1 MFEQQVTLG
10 PGTGTFTQHTLEI
23 LIMLLGAFLLGVW
36 LGWML
41 WNKYKQE
48 ADKLRFDVQSMTAT
62 LNTLNSE
69 MNGLKTKLAAAETSN
84 RDLGEQVAKLTNE
97 NRTFREQLTET
108 SEDLAETEQRNR
120 KLETELGL
128 SFEPPTATPES
139 IPLEI
144 NTPPETPAEEPTP
157 PPVPPVEEPPVVITI
172 EKPATSEVIVEVTET
187 PEVPPVETTPA
198 AVEGVTETLEIPV
211 METPAEEIKTETP
224 PIVAEKP
231 EVPVPVKESPKAET
245 KSATSTKVAAATGD
259 DKDDLTVIEGIGP
272 KIQELLRQ
280 YGILTYKQ
288 LAETEVTRL
297 KEILAAAGP
306 QLAMHD
312 PGTWSAQ
319 ANLAA
324 NDKWEDLKAYQGF
337 LKGGKTPVN
346 PPG

>member
-48 ADKLRFDVQSMTAT
+48 ADKLRLDVQSMTAT
-62 LNTLNSE
+62 LHALNVE
-69 MNGLKTKLAAAETSN
+69 MSSIKTKLSTSEAN
-84 RDLGEQVAKLTNE
+84 NLSLRAQVDKLTE
-97 NRTFREQLTET
+97 DNRIFRDQLSET
-108 SEDLAETEQRNR
+108 SEDLAETETRNR
-120 KLETELGL
+120 QLETELGL
-128 SFEPPTATPES
+128 SFTPPTATPET

-144 NTPPETPAEEPTP
+144 NMAPETPTTTD
-157 PPVPPVEEPPVVITI
+157 VPPVVV
-172 EKPATSEVIVEVTET
+172 V
-187 PEVPPVETTPA
+187 VETTTTTTEVIMEVPETPTPA
-198 AVEGVTETLEIPV
+198 PV
-211 METPAEEIKTETP
+211 IDIPAEEIKAETETP
-224 PIVAEKP
+224 APAAEKP
-231 EVPVPVKESPKAET
+231 EAPLVVPPAEVVAPVAET
-245 KSATSTKVAAATGD
+245 PVVIVAAAAGD
-259 DKDDLTVIEGIGP
+259 EKDDLTVIEGIGP
-272 KIQELLRQ
+272 KIQELLYQ
-280 YGILTYKQ
+280 YGVHTYKQ
-288 LAETEVTRL
+288 LAETEVLRL

-346 PPG
+346 PTG

>member
-23 LIMLLGAFLLGVW
+23 IIMLLGAFLLGLW

-48 ADKLRFDVQSMTAT
+48 ADKLRLDIQSMTAT
-62 LNTLNSE
+62 VNTLNGE
-69 MNGLKTKLAAAETSN
+69 MSGLKTKLAAAEASN
-84 RDLGEQVAKLTNE
+84 LSLRAQVDKLSEDNRIFRD
-97 NRTFREQLTET
+97 QLTET

-120 KLETELGL
+120 QLETELGL
-128 SFEPPTATPES
+128 SFAAPSTTPEM

-144 NTPPETPAEEPTP
+144 DLTPETPIVVAPAA
-157 PPVPPVEEPPVVITI
+157 EEPPVVIVVET
-172 EKPATSEVIVEVTET
+172 PASTEIIVEIPKA
-187 PEVPPVETTPA
+187 PEMPV
-198 AVEGVTETLEIPV
+198 VEAI
-211 METPAEEIKTETP
+211 AEEIKPEAETP
-224 PIVAEKP
+224 LPAAEKP
-231 EVPVPVKESPKAET
+231 EETVAIPAAEVITPTVETPVV
-245 KSATSTKVAAATGD
+245 VAAASGT
-259 DKDDLTVIEGIGP
+259 DKDDLTVVEGIGP
-272 KIQELLRQ
+272 KIQELLFQ
-280 YGILTYKQ
+280 YGIHTYKQ
-288 LAETEVTRL
+288 LAETEVVRL

-312 PGTWSAQ
+312 PSTWSAQ

-337 LKGGKTPVN
+337 LKGGKTPGN

>member
-48 ADKLRFDVQSMTAT
+48 ADKLRIDVQSMTAT
-62 LNTLNSE
+62 VNALNGE
-69 MNGLKTKLAAAETSN
+69 MSSVKTKLSASEANNLSLRAQVDKLTEDNRIFRDQLSETS
-84 RDLGEQVAKLTNE
+84 D
-97 NRTFREQLTET
+97 
-108 SEDLAETEQRNR
+108 DLAETEHRNR
-120 KLETELGL
+120 QLETELGL
-128 SFEPPTATPES
+128 SFAPPSATPET

-144 NTPPETPAEEPTP
+144 NMTPEPPA
-157 PPVPPVEEPPVVITI
+157 PPVDAAPVVVVVETTTTTTEII
-172 EKPATSEVIVEVTET
+172 MEVTET
-187 PEVPPVETTPA
+187 PAPAPV
-198 AVEGVTETLEIPV
+198 VDI
-211 METPAEEIKTETP
+211 PAEEIKTEAETP
-224 PIVAEKP
+224 APVAEKP
-231 EVPVPVKESPKAET
+231 EEPVVAPAAAIVAPVAET
-245 KSATSTKVAAATGD
+245 PPVVVAAAAGD
-259 DKDDLTVIEGIGP
+259 EKDDLTVIEGIGP
-272 KIQELLRQ
+272 KIQELLYQ
-280 YGILTYKQ
+280 YGVHTYKQ

>member
-23 LIMLLGAFLLGVW
+23 LVMLLGAFLLGIW

-48 ADKLRFDVQSMTAT
+48 ADKLRLDVQSLTAT
-62 LNTLNSE
+62 VNSLSTETGTLKSR
-69 MNGLKTKLAAAETSN
+69 LAASEANNLS
-84 RDLGEQVAKLTNE
+84 LQAQVGKLTE
-97 NRTFREQLTET
+97 DNRIFREQLTET
-108 SEDLAETEQRNR
+108 SEDLAETEDRNR

-128 SFEPPTATPES
+128 SFTPPASTPETM
-139 IPLEI
+139 PLEI
-144 NTPPETPAEEPTP
+144 DLTPEDVPAGIVPEAPAITEEVIELVADDKPAEITVEIIAPMPPADEPAQPATEIRIEAPATVEIVTPA
-157 PPVPPVEEPPVVITI
+157 VAIVH
-172 EKPATSEVIVEVTET
+172 EKE
-187 PEVPPVETTPA
+187 
-198 AVEGVTETLEIPV
+198 
-211 METPAEEIKTETP
+211 
-224 PIVAEKP
+224 
-231 EVPVPVKESPKAET
+231 
-245 KSATSTKVAAATGD
+245 
-259 DKDDLTVIEGIGP
+259 DLTVVEGIGP
-272 KIQELLRQ
+272 KIQELLYQ
-280 YGILTYKQ
+280 YGILSYRQ

-337 LKGGKTPVN
+337 LKGGKSPVN
-346 PPG
+346 PQG

>member
-41 WNKYKQE
+41 WNRYKQE
-48 ADKLRFDVQSMTAT
+48 ADKLRLDVQSMTAT
-62 LNTLNSE
+62 INALNGEMNTLKAKFSTSE
-69 MNGLKTKLAAAETSN
+69 ANNLSLRTQLEKLVEDN
-84 RDLGEQVAKLTNE
+84 RI
-97 NRTFREQLTET
+97 FRDQLSET

-120 KLETELGL
+120 QLETELGL
-128 SFEPPTATPES
+128 SFAPPASSPET

-144 NTPPETPAEEPTP
+144 NV
-157 PPVPPVEEPPVVITI
+157 PVPPADASPVVVI
-172 EKPATSEVIVEVTET
+172 ETTTTTTEVVTEVIEMPVAT
-187 PEVPPVETTPA
+187 PPVEIPA
-198 AVEGVTETLEIPV
+198 AEEVK
-211 METPAEEIKTETP
+211 AETETP
-224 PIVAEKP
+224 PPAEEKP
-231 EVPVPVKESPKAET
+231 VEPVVTPAAET
-245 KSATSTKVAAATGD
+245 VAPVVVPANGE
-259 DKDDLTVIEGIGP
+259 KDDLTVIEGIGP

-280 YGILTYKQ
+280 YGILSYKQ
-288 LAETEVTRL
+288 LADTEVVRL

-337 LKGGKTPVN
+337 LKGGKTPAN

>member
-48 ADKLRFDVQSMTAT
+48 VDKLRMDVQSMTAT
-62 LNTLNSE
+62 VNSLNGE
-69 MNGLKTKLAAAETSN
+69 MNGLKTKLAASEANNFSLQAQVGKLSQENSIFRDQLSET
-84 RDLGEQVAKLTNE
+84 T
-97 NRTFREQLTET
+97 
-108 SEDLAETEQRNR
+108 EDLAETEQRNR
-120 KLETELGL
+120 QLETELGL
-128 SFEPPTATPES
+128 SFAPPAASPETV
-139 IPLEI
+139 PLEI
-144 NTPPETPAEEPTP
+144 DLTPETPA
-157 PPVPPVEEPPVVITI
+157 VVI
-172 EKPATSEVIVEVTET
+172 PAEQQPVIVTVETPVAATVVVEVTET
-187 PEVPPVETTPA
+187 PVVPVVEVQ
-198 AVEGVTETLEIPV
+198 
-211 METPAEEIKTETP
+211 AEEIKPEIETP
-224 PIVAEKP
+224 GPVVEKPVAPAAVSVAETV
-231 EVPVPVKESPKAET
+231 VPMAET
-245 KSATSTKVAAATGD
+245 PVIVVPAAAAD
-259 DKDDLTVIEGIGP
+259 EKDDLTVVEGIGP
-272 KIQELLRQ
+272 KIQELLYQ
-280 YGILTYKQ
+280 YSIYTYKQ
-288 LAETEVTRL
+288 LAETEVLRL
-297 KEILAAAGP
+297 KEILSAAGP